1 MSVRF
6 TKGAVLA
13 LMAGGMVS
21 ALPAQIVRGWDGKA
35 PRMLV
40 LTLRSTERNL
50 GAQAADQIRDRLSG
64 QFSPTALYQVPKN
77 EINEVLKASGYQQ
90 DEPLSQNDAR
100 ELGRQLRAGE
110 YVAGTVKKEGESFVI
125 EAMMHLVRDPSLA
138 QPLQPSSATR
148 MGDAAKAVAVE
159 VQAARKQLDFEQKC
173 VNAAREQKWAEAQA
187 FAKEGIAVFPR
198 ATIART
204 CLLNVLVETKASE
217 AEQLALAEEIL
228 KYDPRARRAL
238 AIAGD
243 IYRKQ
248 GKTDDMIRAYTG
260 LIAADPT
267 NSRLVED
274 VTKAIAGAGNPR
286 VALPII
292 RKAVEDNPGDPA
304 LLRTRWLVELAA
316 REYKAGI
323 ATGEEMVALDTA
335 LADTSFFIRQSAAYA
350 ADSQPAKGA
359 ELLARGTQKF
369 PDNAALLVVYGQS
382 LRTAG
387 QTQQALEA
395 VRKAVSMDPQVERGY
410 ASLAQLYVDGKQFDS
425 AYTTLVAADKAADSV
440 YVGPLALATGN
451 TLQRQANQS
460 KAIAD
465 YNSALQFLKLADAN
479 AMSPDNKLQA
489 QFLIGTT
496 SVGLGQAMLTAS
508 VAAKD
513 CAQLKQARDMIADA
527 QLNIPKGARFAPQAA
542 GQYLQIA
549 TQLST
554 VGEQQAKALKC
565 SN

>member
-1 MSVRF
+1 L

-21 ALPAQIVRGWDGKA
+21 ALPAQIRGWDGKA

-50 GAQAADQIRDRLSG
+50 GTQAAEQIRDRLSST
-64 QFSPTALYQVPKN
+64 FSPTALYQVPRN

-100 ELGRQLRAGE
+100 ELGRQLRAE
-110 YVAGTVKKEGESFVI
+110 QYVAGTVKKEGESFTV

-138 QPLQPSSATR
+138 QPLVSASATK
-148 MGDAAKAVAVE
+148 MGDAARAVALE
-159 VQAARKQLDFEQKC
+159 VRAARAQLEHEQRC
-173 VNAAREQKWAEAQA
+173 VNFAREQKWAEAAQA
-187 FAKEGIAVFPR
+187 AKDGIAAYPR

-204 CLLNVLVETKASE
+204 CLLNVLVEQKAPE
-217 AEQLALAEEIL
+217 AEQLAMAEEIL
-228 KYDPRARRAL
+228 GLDSRARRAL

-248 GKTDDMIRAYTG
+248 GKTDEMIRAYTG

-292 RKAVEDNPGDPA
+292 RKAAEDNPGDPA

-316 REYKAGI
+316 REYKAGL

-335 LADTSFFIRQSAAYA
+335 MADTSFFIRQAAAYA

-359 ELLARGTQKF
+359 ELLARGVQKF
-369 PDNAALLVVYGQS
+369 PDNAVLGVVYGQS

-395 VRKAVSMDPQVERGY
+395 IRKAIAMDPQVERGY
-410 ASLAQLYVDGKQFDS
+410 ASLAQLYVDGKQYDS
-425 AYTTLVAADKAADSV
+425 AYAALMSAAKGTDSSF
-440 YVGPLALATGN
+440 VGPLALAFGN
-451 TLQRQANQS
+451 VRQKEAGTS
-460 KAIAD
+460 KAPAD
-465 YNSALQFLKLADAN
+465 YASALQFLTLADQKA
-479 AMSPDNKLQA
+479 ATTDGKLQA
-489 QFLIGTT
+489 LFLIGTT
-496 SVGLGQAMLTAS
+496 SVAYGQVQLNQA
-508 VAAKD
+508 VQAKD
-513 CAQLKQARDMIADA
+513 CALLKQARDMIAEA
-527 QLNIPKGARFAPQAA
+527 QINIPKGARFAPQAA
-542 GQYLQIA
+542 GQYLSVA
-549 TQLST
+549 GQLSAA
-554 VGEQQAKALKC
+554 GEQAAKAFKC
-565 SN
+565 P

>member
-13 LMAGGMVS
+13 LVAGGMVS
-21 ALPAQIVRGWDGKA
+21 ALPAQVVRGWDGKA

-40 LTLRSTERNL
+40 LTLRSAERNL
-50 GAQAADQIRDRLSG
+50 GTQAAEQIRDRLSST
-64 QFSPTALYQVPKN
+64 FSPTTLYQVPKN

-100 ELGRQLRAGE
+100 ELGRQLRAE
-110 YVAGTVKKEGESFVI
+110 QYVAGTVKKEGESFVV
-125 EAMMHLVRDPSLA
+125 EAVMHLVRDPSLA
-138 QPLQPSSATR
+138 QPLQPASANR
-148 MGDAAKAVAVE
+148 MGDAARAVALE
-159 VQAARKQLDFEQKC
+159 VQAARKQLEFEQKC
-173 VNAAREQKWAEAQA
+173 VNAAREKNWGQA
-187 FAKEGIAVFPR
+187 KQFARDGIAAFER

-204 CLLNVLVETKASE
+204 CLLNVLVEEKASE
-217 AEQLALAEEIL
+217 GDQLALAEEIL
-228 KYDPRARRAL
+228 KIDPRARRAL

-292 RKAVEDNPGDPA
+292 RKAVDDNPGDPA

-335 LADTSFFIRQSAAYA
+335 MADTSYFIRQSAAYST
-350 ADSQPAKGA
+350 DSQPAKGA
-359 ELLARGTQKF
+359 ELLARGVQKF
-369 PDNAALLVVYGQS
+369 PDNAALQVVYGQS

-387 QTQQALEA
+387 QTQQALESIK
-395 VRKAVSMDPQVERGY
+395 KAIAMDPQVERGY
-410 ASLAQLYVDGKQFDS
+410 ASLAQLYMDSKQPDS
-425 AYTTLVAADKAADSV
+425 AYMALVQADKGTDSTF
-440 YVGPLALATGN
+440 VGPLALAFGN
-451 TLQRQANQS
+451 VRQKEATDTAS
-460 KAIAD
+460 FR
-465 YNSALQFLKLADAN
+465 SALTFLNMADVN
-479 AMSPDNKLQA
+479 AASPDNKLQA
-489 QFLIGTT
+489 QFLIGAT
-496 SVGLGQAMLTAS
+496 SLRFGQNLLQ
-508 VAAKD
+508 AATQGKD
-513 CAQLKQARDMIADA
+513 CSLLKQSRDLIAEA
-527 QLNIPKGARFAPQAA
+527 QINIPKGARFAPQQAGQLVQAA
-542 GQYLQIA
+542 GQ
-549 TQLST
+549 LST
-554 VGEQQAKALKC
+554 FAEQQAKALKC
-565 SN
+565 GS

>member
-1 MSVRF
+1 MSVRL
-6 TKGAVLA
+6 TKSAVLA

-21 ALPAQIVRGWDGKA
+21 ALPAQIRGWDGKA

-40 LTLRSTERNL
+40 LTLRSAERNL
-50 GAQAADQIRDRLSG
+50 GAQAADQIRDRLGST
-64 QFSPTALYQVPKN
+64 FSPTTLYQVPKN

-110 YVAGTVKKEGESFVI
+110 YVAGTVKKEGESFTV
-125 EAMMHLVRDPSLA
+125 EAYMHLVRDPSLA
-138 QPLQPSSATR
+138 QPLQPASATR
-148 MGDAAKAVAVE
+148 MGDAARAVALE
-159 VQAARKQLDFEQKC
+159 VQAARKQLDHEQKC
-173 VNAAREQKWAEAQA
+173 VNFAREQKWAEAA
-187 FAKEGIAVFPR
+187 AAAKEGIAVFPR

-204 CLLNVLVETKASE
+204 CLLNVLVETKAPE

-228 KYDPRARRAL
+228 KIDPRARRAL

-316 REYKAGI
+316 REYKSGI
-323 ATGEEMVALDTA
+323 STGEEMVALDTA
-335 LADTSFFIRQSAAYA
+335 LADTSYFIRQSAAYA

-359 ELLARGTQKF
+359 ELLARGVQKF

-395 VRKAVSMDPQVERGY
+395 VRKAVSMDAQVERGY
-410 ASLAQLYVDGKQFDS
+410 ASLAQLYIDNKQYDS
-425 AYTTLVAADKAADSV
+425 AYATLLVADKGADSV
-440 YVGPLALATGN
+440 FVGPLALSTGN
-451 TLQRQANQS
+451 ALQRNAGQT
-460 KAIAD
+460 KAPAD
-465 YNSALQFLKLADAN
+465 YDMALQYLKLADAN
-479 AMSPDNKLQA
+479 APTPEARLQA
-489 QFLIGTT
+489 QFLIGAV
-496 SVGLGQAMLTAS
+496 SLGYGQVQLNAGVQGKNCELVKTGRDLIAE
-508 VAAKD
+508 
-513 CAQLKQARDMIADA
+513 AQI
-527 QLNIPKGARFAPQAA
+527 NIPKGARFAPQQAGQLVQAA
-542 GQYLQIA
+542 GQ
-549 TQLST
+549 LST
-554 VGEQQAKALKC
+554 AGEQAAKALKC
-565 SN
+565 P